1 MKICSNATWAENG
14 TIIISN
20 YINGNYWTNLA
31 DFVIDNNNNVYV
43 IDSTGSRVLKFNLT
57 NLSSYNVV
65 AVTNLSSNYQPS
77 NIFVDANGTIYT
89 TESMVRSLNKR
100 S

>member
-1 MKICSNATWAENG
+1 M
-14 TIIISN
+14 
-20 YINGNYWTNLA
+20 
-31 DFVIDNNNNVYV
+31 IDNNNNVYV

-89 TESMVRSLNKR
+89 TESMVRSLNKK